1 MCCVEAR
8 RRATPTPYPTPAR
21 LGAAVAHPSVVGC
34 SIKHSGRNGDGWIG
48 TDEKPVLYLKVVAY
62 YAYSAIK
69 LLAR

>member
-8 RRATPTPYPTPAR
+8 RRATPLPPL
-21 LGAAVAHPSVVGC
+21 LGAAVTHSASVVGC
-34 SIKHSGRNGDGWIG
+34 SIIHSGRNGDGWIG